1 MHGSRD
7 RVKVI
12 TWCCANMGQ
21 QIKKKIRSLAWSVRF
36 LWASLIL
43 RNSAVFGNFRTNFMI
58 RPGHVV
64 YQSKSLSKLYI
75 WAKFQSPSIIRS
87 KIDFFLP
94 RFFRGI
100 FRKDDPP
107 DLNQRFFSII
117 YRYKYTGKILWTY
130 YFPFKSFYSSALAR

>member
-36 LWASLIL
+36 LCASLIL

-64 YQSKSLSKLYI
+64 YHSKSLSKLYI

-87 KIDFFLP
+87 KIDLFLP

-100 FRKDDPP
+100 SRKDDPP
-107 DLNQRFFSII
+107 DPNQTLFII
-117 YRYKYTGKILWTY
+117 EYRYKYTGKFSWTY
-130 YFPFKSFYSSALAR
+130 YFPFKRFYSSALAR